1 MMDWRK
7 EFHNRRRRLARG
19 TFATMILPANC
30 NAVIV
35 FAFSLLLCF
44 ALLVAQCCGEHRAS
58 RCSKQRS
65 GSSVTLSGIHVY
77 IGRMNL
83 TL

>member
-1 MMDWRK
+1 MMDWRHQK
-7 EFHNRRRRLARG
+7 NFTIAGADWPRHVAMML
-19 TFATMILPANC
+19 LPANW
-30 NAVIV
+30 NAVMV
-35 FAFSLLLCF
+35 FAFSLLLCL

-58 RCSKQRS
+58 PKQRS
-65 GSSVTLSGIHVY
+65 GSSVTLSGIDVY